1 MSEADLCLRLT
12 CVFRL
17 TRVRGRP
24 AADLR
29 RSVTGLLT
37 AAPLCAGDRQYADS
51 LRHVVSNVQLDLV
64 VLGVGADGHTASLFP
79 HSPALSAD
87 SHTLV
92 TLTDRGPKDTPRRM
106 TMTLPL
112 INRYCGWGVG
122 GR

>member
-1 MSEADLCLRLT
+1 M
-12 CVFRL
+12 
-17 TRVRGRP
+17 
-24 AADLR
+24 
-29 RSVTGLLT
+29 
-37 AAPLCAGDRQYADS
+37 CAGDRQYADS
-51 LRHVVSNVQLDLV
+51 LRHVVPNVQLDLV

-112 INRYCGWGVG
+112 INRYCGCGGWGGGWGVMMRVMVAVVVVVMMMMMTYPAAHQQVLWLEVWG
-122 GR
+122 WW